1 MLIRDPKDHTVIA
14 KRLTEK
20 EKIARKK
27 RLREVLNELMRK

>member
-1 MLIRDPKDHTVIA
+1 MLIRDPKDHTIRA

-27 RLREVLNELMRK
+27 RIREALKKLMRK